1 MPMFTKHKQ
10 PREHIAV
17 IYDSLLVS
25 WYFKARPN
33 RLQIL
38 DNVNKND
45 KEKRKAVEEI
55 ARALNS
61 LKEALVE
68 RPDSRVSGKDKDTE
82 FSNAERA
89 RISEIISEVTQEII
103 NRDMVPL
110 ILAHLDAI
118 EFEVWRFRNS

>member
-1 MPMFTKHKQ
+1 M
-10 PREHIAV
+10 
-17 IYDSLLVS
+17 
-25 WYFKARPN
+25 
-33 RLQIL
+33 
-38 DNVNKND
+38 
-45 KEKRKAVEEI
+45 EEI